1 MLRIAIIGAAHP
13 HVEYVLDELRR
24 QDRRDFVLVGVHDPD
39 PQIADDYAEPF
50 GAPVFTDA
58 TDLLAEGVDVAVI
71 AGVYGARG
79 SNVVAALRAGAHVL
93 ADKPLC
99 TSLAELD
106 QIDAAARETG
116 RTVNLMLEKRGY
128 PETLAALELVRSGEL
143 GDIVGITSS
152 GPHKLNRAQR
162 PDWFFDRAQ
171 YGGILADLAVHDLDA
186 ALLFA
191 PASEAVVH
199 GVVSGPLNVAAPHDS
214 AGPLDRAARHER
226 AASDFALYGVASL
239 TTPSTVVTAEVSW
252 LTPQAADLH
261 GDYRL
266 RIVGTEGSAEI
277 FWARGGVE
285 VTTADRETRSLQLPP
300 GLRPAEPALDAFAAG
315 TTPEVG
321 TKQSLIATRLALL
334 AQESADQDGAARA
347 WSEPAN

>member
-24 QDRRDFVLVGVHDPD
+24 QNRRDFILVGVHDPD
-39 PQIADDYAEPF
+39 PRIAGGYAEPF
-50 GAPVFTDA
+50 DAPVFTNA
-58 TDLLAEGVDVAVI
+58 ADLLAEGVDIAVI
-71 AGVYGARG
+71 AGVYGARA

-106 QIDAAARETG
+106 QIDAEAREAAR
-116 RTVNLMLEKRGY
+116 TVSLMLEKRGY
-128 PETLAALELVRSGEL
+128 PETLAALEMVRSGEL

-162 PDWFFDRAQ
+162 PGWFFDRAQ
-171 YGGILADLAVHDLDA
+171 YGGILADLVVHDLDA

-191 PASEAVVH
+191 PASEGIVRGA
-199 GVVSGPLNVAAPHDS
+199 VSGPLDGARPVD
-214 AGPLDRAARHER
+214 GAARHER
-226 AASDFALYGVASL
+226 ASEFARYGVASL
-239 TTPSTVVTAEVSW
+239 TTPNTVVTSEVSW
-252 LTPQAADLH
+252 LTPQAADVH

-266 RIVGTEGSAEI
+266 RIIGTQGSAEI

-285 VTTADRETRSLQLPP
+285 VTTADRETRSLPLPP
-300 GLRPAEPALDAFAAG
+300 GLRPAEQALDAFAAG

-321 TKQSLIATRLALL
+321 TKQSLAATRLALL
-334 AQESADQDGAARA
+334 AQESADHDGAPRA
-347 WSEPAN
+347 WSETEN

>member
-24 QDRRDFVLVGVHDPD
+24 QDRRDFGLVGVHDPD
-39 PQIADDYAEPF
+39 PQIAGTYAEAF
-50 GAPVFTDA
+50 GAPVFADA
-58 TDLLAEGVDVAVI
+58 ADLLAEGVDIAVI

-79 SNVVAALRAGAHVL
+79 SNVVAALYAGAHVL

-106 QIDAAARETG
+106 QIDAAARATG

-128 PETLAALELVRSGEL
+128 PETLAALEMVRSGEL
-143 GDIVGITSS
+143 GDVVGITSS

-162 PDWFFDRAQ
+162 PDWFFDRGL

-191 PASEAVVH
+191 PASEGVVR
-199 GVVSGPLNVAAPHDS
+199 GVVSGPLDS
-214 AGPLDRAARHER
+214 SGSLSVGSEFAR
-226 AASDFALYGVASL
+226 YGVASL
-239 TTPSTVVTAEVSW
+239 TTPNTVVTAEVSW
-252 LTPQAADLH
+252 LTPQAADVH

-266 RIVGTEGSAEI
+266 RIIGTEGSAEI

-285 VTTADRETRSLQLPP
+285 VTTAERETRTLQLPP
-300 GLRPAEPALDAFAAG
+300 GRRPAEQALDAFAAG

-321 TKQSLIATRLALL
+321 TKQSLTATRLALF
-334 AQESADQDGAARA
+334 AQESADQDGAARI
-347 WSEPAN
+347 WSEPEN